1 MWKRSELKAKARNVV
16 KKNYW
21 TAIIVCFLVAI
32 LTGEFG
38 TSVIEIRQSEDS
50 MDPNYIVNSENIF
63 MTEQVD
69 KEKLQDAQEKT
80 DEVKEKR
87 SQLSSTQQK
96 ILEVV
101 EANLNNIT
109 KSQKYMF
116 RIWDA
121 IESFSMKQVILG
133 IEILMMAMIS
143 LAFNIIIAD
152 PLIVA
157 GKRYFIEAREK
168 ENTKIGVI
176 GAIYK
181 KGNWINVGITI
192 LLKNIYNSLWYLTII
207 GGFIKTYEYRMIPYI
222 LAENPKI
229 QRKEAFK
236 LSKEMMRGNKW
247 KTFLLDVSFIGWS
260 FVSILTFGLLNILYV
275 NPYKT
280 ATMTEL
286 YVALK
291 KKAIE
296 ENYEYCESLS
306 NNN

>member
-1 MWKRSELKAKARNVV
+1 MGEIRMWKRSELKAKARNVV

-96 ILEVV
+96 VLEVV

-168 ENTKIGVI
+168 ENTKMGVI
-176 GAIYK
+176 GTIYK

-229 QRKEAFK
+229 KRKEAFK
-236 LSKEMMRGNKW
+236 LSKEMMRGNK
-247 KTFLLDVSFIGWS
+247 
-260 FVSILTFGLLNILYV
+260 
-275 NPYKT
+275 
-280 ATMTEL
+280 
-286 YVALK
+286 
-291 KKAIE
+291 
-296 ENYEYCESLS
+296 C
-306 NNN
+306 